1 MKFDQIKELK
11 DEKFRRLTG
20 VRNETFLKMLD
31 MLRKADDL
39 KKSKGVR
46 KNKLNLEEQL
56 PMVLEYLRKYR
67 TYFHIGQNYGISESS
82 AYKAVKWVEDTL
94 VKHPNF
100 ALPGRKAL
108 MKSDTN
114 YEVVLIDATES
125 PIERPKKTKILLFM
139 KEEKA
144 YTKNSNSG
152 R

>member
-20 VRNETFLKMLD
+20 VRKWTFSKMVD
-31 MLRKADDL
+31 ILRKADGL
-39 KKSKGVR
+39 KKSKGGR

-56 PMVLEYLRKYR
+56 LMALEYLREYR

-125 PIERPKKTKILLFM
+125 PIERPKKN
-139 KEEKA
+139 
-144 YTKNSNSG
+144 KNSIIQERRKG
-152 R
+152 IH

>member
-1 MKFDQIKELK
+1 MKLDQIKELG

-20 VRNETFLKMLD
+20 VRKRTFAKMVD
-31 MLRKADDL
+31 ILRKAEGL
-39 KKSKGVR
+39 KKSKGGR

-56 PMVLEYLRKYR
+56 LMALEYLREYR
-67 TYFHIGQNYGISESS
+67 TYFHIGQNYVISKSS

-94 VKHPNF
+94 VKHQNF
-100 ALPGRKAL
+100 ARKAL

-125 PIERPKKTKILLFM
+125 PIERPKKNKNSIIQER
-139 KEEKA
+139 KKA

>member
-20 VRNETFLKMLD
+20 VRKGTFSKMVNI
-31 MLRKADDL
+31 LRKADGL
-39 KKSKGVR
+39 KKLNGGR

-56 PMVLEYLRKYR
+56 LMALEYLREYR
-67 TYFHIGQNYGISESS
+67 TYFHIGQNCWISESS

-100 ALPGRKAL
+100 ALPGCKAI
-108 MKSDTN
+108 MKSDMN

-125 PIERPKKTKILLFM
+125 SIERPKKN
-139 KEEKA
+139 
-144 YTKNSNSG
+144 KNSIIHERRKG
-152 R
+152 IH

>member
-1 MKFDQIKELK
+1 MKFDQIKELE

-20 VRNETFLKMLD
+20 VKKGTFSKMVD
-31 MLRKADDL
+31 ILRQADCL
-39 KKSKGVR
+39 KKSKGGR

-56 PMVLEYLRKYR
+56 LMVLEYLREYR

-82 AYKAVKWVEDTL
+82 TYKAVKWVEDTL

-108 MKSDTN
+108 MKSDMN

-125 PIERPKKTKILLFM
+125 PIEKPKKN
-139 KEEKA
+139 
-144 YTKNSNSG
+144 KNSIIQERRKGMVFSP
-152 R
+152 RV

>member
-20 VRNETFLKMLD
+20 VRKWTFSKMVD
-31 MLRKADDL
+31 ILRKADGL
-39 KKSKGVR
+39 KKSRGGR

-56 PMVLEYLRKYR
+56 LMALEYLREYR
-67 TYFHIGQNYGISESS
+67 TYFHIGQNYGVSESS

-108 MKSDTN
+108 MKSDAN

-125 PIERPKKTKILLFM
+125 PIERPKKTKILLFR

>member
-1 MKFDQIKELK
+1 MKFEQIKELE

-20 VRNETFLKMLD
+20 VKKLTFSQMVD
-31 MLRKADDL
+31 ILRHADNL
-39 KKSKGVR
+39 KKLKGGR

-56 PMVLEYLRKYR
+56 LMALEYLREYR

-108 MKSDTN
+108 MKSDMN

-125 PIERPKKTKILLFM
+125 PIERPKKN
-139 KEEKA
+139 
-144 YTKNSNSG
+144 KNSIIQERRKG
-152 R
+152 IH